1 MKKLLCLLLAMLL
14 CPLALAEENAAGVL
28 GFEEL
33 NTWAEDLIARAY
45 QSEPLNDPAASL
57 SEEGYEYIYDFATLY
72 ADTPSLSA
80 DTTVSAIVVTS
91 EEELGPRNVKVGAA
105 LEDVLNAYYTENPN
119 LSGTKENAVLYAVD
133 LLPASAAWAQVLRD
147 GQRIQTV
154 QYAVH
159 EQLPTGGAG
168 YTDAGVIY
176 TMAENRVSA
185 IRAYGLN
192 SRVSQDEVSSVL
204 FTMMMEALF
213 SEYAQVPFSYDGL
226 SLTAFGMEDTV
237 FSGLDFLHLH
247 PHTAAAVLGEP
258 MNDTWLEN
266 GDDGYIRVQ
275 KYAGCEVTWLFNQ
288 DRTEGKVYMLQITAD
303 GLEGPRAVRIGDSFQ
318 MVYNRFRNGEG
329 EYQEDGSEVLYGEG
343 SESFGTASYGND
355 ASAVLRY
362 GFTAANGRKVVLQ
375 LHFTVM
381 ELTEILLYC
390 D

>member
-1 MKKLLCLLLAMLL
+1 MKKLLCLLLALML
-14 CPLALAEENAAGVL
+14 CPPALAEENAAGVL
-28 GFEEL
+28 GFAEL
-33 NTWAEDLIARAY
+33 NTWAEGFIARAY

-72 ADTPSLSA
+72 ADTPALSA

-91 EEELGPRNVKVGAA
+91 EEELGPRGVKVGAS
-105 LEDVLNAYYTENPN
+105 LEGVLNAYYTENPS

-159 EQLPTGGAG
+159 EQLSSGTGC
-168 YTDAGVIY
+168 TDAGVIY

-185 IRAYGLN
+185 IRVYGLN
-192 SRVSQDEVSSVL
+192 SRVSPEEVSAVL

-226 SLTAFGMEDTV
+226 SLTAFGEEDTA
-237 FSGLDFLHLH
+237 FSGLDFLTMD
-247 PHTAAAVLGEP
+247 PAGFAAVLGEP
-258 MNDTWLEN
+258 MEDTWLEN

-275 KYAGCEVTWLFNQ
+275 EYAGCKLTWLFNQ
-288 DRTEGKVYMLQITAD
+288 DRTEGKVYMLHITTD

-343 SESFGTASYGND
+343 GESFGTASYGTD

-362 GFTAANGRKVVLQ
+362 GFTAKDGRQVVLQ

-390 D
+390 E